1 SAGCSLDLYRT
12 RKEDR
17 SLPKRYGYREIAS
30 ELRSRI
36 NAGELPPGG
45 KVPGENELMA
55 QYGVEQL
62 TARRAL
68 DVLKNEGLIVA
79 RRGSG
84 TYVREFRP
92 IRRVSP
98 DRLRVSVWGS
108 GRSVWSSD
116 VEDRPVAD
124 DVQVTQEQA
133 PAHIAHVLDLE
144 PDATV
149 TVRRRQYLVEGRPVQ
164 LAASYYP
171 ADLVDGSP
179 ITEID
184 TGPGG
189 SYARLEELG
198 HKPTRFREELRA
210 RMPQAE
216 EIEALQLSQG
226 TPVIEVVRTAY
237 DAARRVV
244 GGSEMVL
251 DAGSYLPEYKFSA
264 REKKKKP
271 PPRPGKGPRRG
282 RMLFVFFGMFRRAEA
297 VRRLLRWRR
306 WRLRRPDT
314 LEVELD
320 QLSPE
325 KVESEPHDRPD
336 FANAMTTSSRA
347 TNPY

>member
-1 SAGCSLDLYRT
+1 M
-12 RKEDR
+12 
-17 SLPKRYGYREIAS
+17 PKRYGYREIAS

-36 NAGELPPGG
+36 NAGELPPGD

-98 DRLRVSVWGS
+98 DRLRASVWGS

-124 DVQVTQEQA
+124 DVRVTQEQA
-133 PAHIAHVLDLE
+133 PAHIVHVLGLE
-144 PDATV
+144 PGATV
-149 TVRRRQYLVEGRPVQ
+149 TVRRRKYLVEGRPVQ

-244 GGSEMVL
+244 EVSEMIL
-251 DAGSYLPEYKFSA
+251 DAGSYVLEYKFSA
-264 REKKKKP
+264 R
-271 PPRPGKGPRRG
+271 
-282 RMLFVFFGMFRRAEA
+282 
-297 VRRLLRWRR
+297 
-306 WRLRRPDT
+306 
-314 LEVELD
+314 
-320 QLSPE
+320 
-325 KVESEPHDRPD
+325 
-336 FANAMTTSSRA
+336 
-347 TNPY
+347 